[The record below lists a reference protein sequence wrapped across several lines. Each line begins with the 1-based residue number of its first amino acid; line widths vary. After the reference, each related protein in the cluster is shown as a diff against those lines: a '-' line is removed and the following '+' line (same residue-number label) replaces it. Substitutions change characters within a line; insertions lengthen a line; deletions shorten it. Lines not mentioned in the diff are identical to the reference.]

1 MPPSP
6 TAAIVII
13 GDEILSGRTK
23 DANLPWLAERL
34 GSLGIPVV
42 EARVVSDRTEAIVD
56 AVNTLRGEHTYV
68 FTSGGIGPTH
78 DDITTEAVAAAFG
91 VPVVRSPEAQALL
104 EGHYEPG
111 KLNAARLRMAD
122 VPEGACLVENP
133 VSKAPGY
140 RMDNVFVFAGIPR
153 ILQAMFDGIAPTLTG
168 GAPLQ
173 TRAVSCAVGEGDL
186 SAGLGAIQADFP
198 DLSLGSYPFVRG
210 GRFGSSVVIR
220 GTDTARLD
228 AARDAVH
235 AMVAG
240 LGGAPVD
247 EDTAAGQ
254 I

>member
-1 MPPSP
+1 MPAVP

-13 GDEILSGRTK
+13 GNEILSGRTK

-34 GSLGIPVV
+34 GSLGIPVE
-42 EARVVSDRTEAIVD
+42 EARVVSDRTDAIVE
-56 AVNTLRGEHTYV
+56 AVNALRTRHTYV

-91 VPVVRSPEAQALL
+91 VPVVRSREAQALL
-104 EGHYEPG
+104 EDHYEPG

-122 VPEGACLVENP
+122 VPQGATLVDNP

-140 RMDNVFVFAGIPR
+140 RVDNVFVFAGIPR

-168 GAPLQ
+168 GRPLQ
-173 TRAVSCAVGEGDL
+173 SRAISCAVGEGDL
-186 SAGLGAIQADFP
+186 SAGLGAIQTDFP

-220 GTDTARLD
+220 GTDPARLD
-228 AARDAVH
+228 AARTAVH
-235 AMVAG
+235 AMVRG
-240 LGGAPVD
+240 LGATPRD
-247 EDTAAGQ
+247 EDTAAGEG
-254 I
+254 

>member
-1 MPPSP
+1 MPSSP
-6 TAAIVII
+6 TAAVVVI
-13 GDEILSGRTK
+13 GDEILSGRTQ
-23 DANLPWLAERL
+23 DANLPWLAGRL

-42 EARVVSDRTEAIVD
+42 EARVVGDRTEAIVD
-56 AVNTLRGEHTYV
+56 AVNTLRTRHTYV

-91 VPVVRSPEAQALL
+91 VPVVRSPAAQALL

-122 VPEGACLVENP
+122 VPRGASLVENP

-153 ILQAMFDGIAPTLTG
+153 ILQAMFNGIAPTLTG

-235 AMVAG
+235 AMVIA

-247 EDTAAGQ
+247 EDTAAG
-254 I
+254 